1 MPTLSKHL
9 HLADFAGELSI
20 NVGLAG
26 SLGKSKLGIEFS
38 DLDLHYQLI
47 SGDDRLLPLDSVDSA
62 EEEEGA
68 LLDAVHLEGNDAGEL
83 CQGLHLHDAGEDG
96 LVGEMAGELRFV
108 VGDGLDADGSLP
120 GLVFDHLVNES
131 EGVAMGDGGG
141 NVLDGEDG
149 LDVLGEARDGL
160 GSLELGAQERR
171 G

>member
-1 MPTLSKHL
+1 MSTLSKHL
-9 HLADFAGELSI
+9 HLADLASELSI

-26 SLGKSKLGIEFS
+26 SLGNSKLGIEFS

-96 LVGEMAGELRFV
+96 LAGKMAGELRFV

-131 EGVAMGDGGG
+131 EGVAMGNGGG